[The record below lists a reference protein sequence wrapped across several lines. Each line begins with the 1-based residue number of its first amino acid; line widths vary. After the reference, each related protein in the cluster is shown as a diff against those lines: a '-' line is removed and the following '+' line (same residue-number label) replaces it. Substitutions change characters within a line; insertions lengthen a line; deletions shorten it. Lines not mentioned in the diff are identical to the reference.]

1 MVLGPFWS
9 ESGYKFAHFGLELG
23 VVFKGTMAVYERT
36 CIYYI
41 NTNEILGEL
50 SRKKLDIFTC
60 ENNMLS
66 SHVKILYYY
75 ITLK

>member
-1 MVLGPFWS
+1 MGGGGLPYISHVGKRRPKGYGLGPFWS

-23 VVFKGTMAVYERT
+23 MVFKGTMAVYERT

-50 SRKKLDIFTC
+50 
-60 ENNMLS
+60 
-66 SHVKILYYY
+66 
-75 ITLK
+75 

>member
-9 ESGYKFAHFGLELG
+9 ESWYKFAHFGLKLG
-23 VVFKGTMAVYERT
+23 MVFKGTMAVYERP

-50 SRKKLDIFTC
+50 SRKNLI
-60 ENNMLS
+60 S
-66 SHVKILYYY
+66 SLVKITCYLHM
-75 ITLK
+75 

>member
-1 MVLGPFWS
+1 MKVSADPKGMVLGPFWS

-23 VVFKGTMAVYERT
+23 MVFKGTMAVYERT

-50 SRKKLDIFTC
+50 SCKNLI
-60 ENNMLS
+60 S
-66 SHVKILYYY
+66 SLVKITCYLHM
-75 ITLK
+75 